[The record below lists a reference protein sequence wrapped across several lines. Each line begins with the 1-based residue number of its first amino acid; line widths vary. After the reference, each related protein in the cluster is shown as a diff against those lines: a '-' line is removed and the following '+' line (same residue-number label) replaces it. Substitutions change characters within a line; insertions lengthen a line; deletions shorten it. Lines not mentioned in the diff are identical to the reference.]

1 MSEAVN
7 PGMGHY
13 AHRSKDV
20 ESETLPCHMAIKVK
34 VIWFKV

>member
-1 MSEAVN
+1 MN

-13 AHRSKDV
+13 AHRGKDV
-20 ESETLPCHMAIKVK
+20 ESETLPCHTAIKVK